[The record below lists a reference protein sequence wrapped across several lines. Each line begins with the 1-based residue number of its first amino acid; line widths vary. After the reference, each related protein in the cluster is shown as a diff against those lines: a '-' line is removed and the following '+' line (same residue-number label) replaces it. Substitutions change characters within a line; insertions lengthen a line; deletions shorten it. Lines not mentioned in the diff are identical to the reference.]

1 MYQANKI
8 FTEAQN
14 FSIVQTE
21 LDKVFFQQFDYDSTF
36 PGVAHATTGDIFKPQ
51 DTTHAAWI
59 QSINKGSGLFPA
71 IGETVAVPLST
82 PHVTNKQTTAI
93 LTFAQGISISKQ
105 LFDDNMHGVWAA
117 DVADFAEQAK
127 NTQDQNSFRVFRNGF
142 TTELTADGVTF
153 FNSAHPLIGGGTQSN
168 TGTAALTPTSLN
180 DAITNLV
187 EQKNQAGVI
196 SGNSPAVLLVPPAL
210 WKHAR
215 EITDSALIADSGNNN
230 VNVYRSALGIT
241 VWTSH
246 WLGAAAGGSDTA
258 WFLLAKRHGV
268 TRLIRQGIETA
279 LTPWQYS
286 NNLTYWYQANFREEV
301 FVADYAGAF
310 GSTGTT

>member
-1 MYQANKI
+1 M

-21 LDKVFFQQFDYDSTF
+21 LDKVFFQQFDYDETF
-36 PGVAHATTGDIFKPQ
+36 PGVAHATTAEIFKPQ

-71 IGETVAVPLST
+71 IGETVSVPLST
-82 PHVTNKQTTAI
+82 PHVTNKQTTLI
-93 LTFAQGISISKQ
+93 NTYAQGIDISKQ

-127 NTQDQNSFRVFRNGF
+127 NTQDATAFSLFNLGF
-142 TTELTADGVTF
+142 TTALTADGVSI
-153 FNSAHPLIGGGTQSN
+153 FNTAHPLIGGGTQSN
-168 TGTAALTPTSLN
+168 TGTGALNPNNLN
-180 DAITNLV
+180 TGLVNLV

-196 SGNSPAVLLVPPAL
+196 SGNTPSVLLVPPAL

-246 WLGAAAGGSDTA
+246 WLGTVAGGSDTQ
-258 WFLLAKRHGV
+258 WFLLAKRHGF
-268 TRLIRQGIETA
+268 TRVLRQGLETA
-279 LTPWQYS
+279 LTDWRYS
-286 NNLTYWYQANFREEV
+286 NDLTYRYQANYRENY
-301 FVADYAGAF
+301 FCADYG
-310 GSTGTT
+310 GSYGSSGTTA

>member
-1 MYQANKI
+1 MPT

-21 LDKVFFQQFDYDSTF
+21 LDKVFFQQFDYTTTF
-36 PGVAHATTGDIFKPQ
+36 PGVARATNAEIFKPQ
-51 DTTHAAWI
+51 ETTHAAWI

-71 IGETVAVPLST
+71 VGETAQVPTST
-82 PHVTNKQTTAI
+82 PKVTNKQTT
-93 LTFAQGISISKQ
+93 LVTTFAQAIDISKQ

-127 NTQDQNSFRVFRNGF
+127 NTQDYTAFGLFRDGF
-142 TTELTADGVTF
+142 TTALTADGVSI

-168 TGTAALTPTSLN
+168 TGTSALAPATLN
-180 DAITNLV
+180 TALVNLM

-196 SGNSPAVLLVPPAL
+196 TGSTAAVLLVPPAL

-215 EITDSALIADSGNNN
+215 EITDSALIADVANNN
-230 VNVYRSALGIT
+230 INVYRSALGIT

-258 WFLLAKRHGV
+258 WFLLAKRHGF
-268 TRLIRQGIETA
+268 TRLIRQGLETA
-279 LTPWQYS
+279 LVPWQYS
-286 NNLTYWYQANFREEV
+286 TNLTYRYQANYRENY
-301 FVADYAGAF
+301 FCADYAGSY
-310 GSTGTT
+310 GSTGTV

>member
-1 MYQANKI
+1 M

-21 LDKVFFQQFDYDSTF
+21 LDKVFFQQWDYNETF
-36 PGVAHATTGDIFKPQ
+36 PGVARATTSEIFKPQ
-51 DTTHAAWI
+51 ETTHAAWI

-71 IGETVAVPLST
+71 VGETNAVPLST

-93 LTFAQGISISKQ
+93 VTYAQGIDISKQ
-105 LFDDNMHGVWAA
+105 LFDDNMHGVWAE
-117 DVADFAEQAK
+117 DVRDFASKAMD
-127 NTQDQNSFRVFRNGF
+127 TQDYNAFALFRNGF
-142 TTELTADGVTF
+142 TTALSADGVPIFYT
-153 FNSAHPLIGGGTQSN
+153 AHPLIGGGTQSN
-168 TGTAALTPTSLN
+168 VLAAGASSALTPTSLN
-180 DAITNLV
+180 NAIVGLV
-187 EQKNQAGVI
+187 EQKDQSGVI
-196 SGNSPAVLLVPPAL
+196 KGSVPAVLLVPPAL
-210 WKHAR
+210 WKHAL

-230 VNVYRSALGIT
+230 INVYRSALGIT

-258 WFLLAKRHGV
+258 WFLLARRHGF

-286 NNLTYWYQANFREEV
+286 NNLTYRYQANFREAY
-301 FVADYAGAF
+301 FCADYSGSYASF
-310 GSTGTT
+310 GV